1 MKTQNLTLEEKKEGL
16 LHYEVPLSTSIAI
29 KAGIVVTLS
38 LIAYFLTMRM
48 FELHQVLLFRF
59 FNFFF
64 LLSGIIWA
72 LNAYKVKTG
81 QKIDYFVGLYIGCYT
96 TIISV
101 IPFALFVLM
110 YLNADTVFM
119 QLIVESV
126 PYGKFLTAGTAS
138 GAILIEGTSSGL
150 IISFIAMQYYKDK

>member
-1 MKTQNLTLEEKKEGL
+1 MKTENLTLEKKKEGL
-16 LHYEVPLSTSIAI
+16 LHEVPLSTSIAI
-29 KAGIVVTLS
+29 KAGLVVTLS

-48 FELHQVLLFRF
+48 FNLHQVLLFRF

-72 LNAYKVKTG
+72 LQRYKVITG

-101 IPFALFVLM
+101 IPFALFVLL
-110 YLNADTVFM
+110 YLMADTAFM
-119 QLIVESV
+119 QIIVESV
-126 PYGKFLTAGTAS
+126 PYGNFITPGTAS

-150 IISFIAMQYYKDK
+150 IISFIAMQYFKDK